1 MVEMHLADVRVSL
14 PTQVPVVLLQEA
26 GGARRILYSFIGN
39 PEADAIVK
47 AMRGSV
53 PPRPLTHD
61 LFRDV
66 VEVLGATVER
76 IVVTELRL
84 DEANNGT
91 FYAELHLAVGDQ
103 HHVVSAR
110 PSDAIALA
118 ARTGSPI
125 FASDSLLDAEGKA
138 PEEEEVEGE
147 GDGEDAQQL
156 VEKFHDFI
164 EGIRPEDFAS

>member
-14 PTQVPVVLLQEA
+14 PTQAPVVMLQEV
-26 GGARRILYSFIGN
+26 GGARRILFIFIGN

-61 LFRDV
+61 LFRTV
-66 VEVLGATVER
+66 LETLGAQLER
-76 IVVTELRL
+76 VVVTELRID
-84 DEANNGT
+84 DEGNGT
-91 FYAELHLAVGDQ
+91 FFAELHLTVGET
-103 HHVVSAR
+103 HHVISAR

-125 FASDSLLDAEGKA
+125 FASDALVDAEGKV
-138 PEEEEVEGE
+138 PEE
-147 GDGEDAQQL
+147 DAAEPEPDEQL

>member
-14 PTQVPVVLLQEA
+14 PTQAPVVLLQEA
-26 GGARRILYSFIGN
+26 GGARRILFIFIGN

-66 VEVLGATVER
+66 IETLGARLDRV
-76 IVVTELRL
+76 VVTELRVDDRRQRHVL
-84 DEANNGT
+84 RRAAPHGR
-91 FYAELHLAVGDQ
+91 GDRS
-103 HHVVSAR
+103 HVISAR

-125 FASDSLLDAEGKA
+125 FASDGLLDAEGKV
-138 PEEEEVEGE
+138 PEEDAAEPEPEE
-147 GDGEDAQQL
+147 QL

>member
-14 PTQVPVVLLQEA
+14 PTQAPVVLLQEV
-26 GGARRILYSFIGN
+26 GGARRILFIFIGN

-47 AMRGSV
+47 AMRGSI

-66 VEVLGATVER
+66 LEALGATLER
-76 IVVTELRL
+76 VVVTELRV
-84 DEANNGT
+84 DGEGNGT
-91 FYAELHLAVGDQ
+91 FYAELHLAVGEQ
-103 HHVVSAR
+103 RHVVSAR
-110 PSDAIALA
+110 PSDAVALA

-125 FASDSLLDAEGKA
+125 FASESLLDAEGKV
-138 PEEEEVEGE
+138 PEEEPES
-147 GDGEDAQQL
+147 EDDEQL

>member
-1 MVEMHLADVRVSL
+1 MHLADVRVSL
-14 PTQVPVVLLQEA
+14 PTQAPVVLLQEA
-26 GGARRILYSFIGN
+26 GGARRLLFIFIGN

-61 LFRDV
+61 LFRDAL
-66 VEVLGATVER
+66 EILGARLER
-76 IVVTELRL
+76 VVVTDLRV
-84 DEANNGT
+84 DGEGNGT
-91 FYAELHLAVGDQ
+91 FHAELHLAVGDQ
-103 HHVVSAR
+103 RHVVSAR

-125 FASDSLLDAEGKA
+125 FASDTLIDAEGKV
-138 PEEEEVEGE
+138 PEEEVEV
-147 GDGEDAQQL
+147 DDDDQL

>member
-1 MVEMHLADVRVSL
+1 MAEMHLADVRVSL
-14 PTQVPVVLLQEA
+14 PTQAPVVLLQET
-26 GGARRILYSFIGN
+26 GGAHRILFIFIGN

-66 VEVLGATVER
+66 ITALGARLDRVE
-76 IVVTELRL
+76 VTELRV
-84 DEANNGT
+84 DGDGNGT
-91 FYAELHLAVGDQ
+91 FLAELHLMVGDKQ
-103 HHVVSAR
+103 HVVSAR

-125 FASDSLLDAEGKA
+125 FASDSLLDAEGKV
-138 PEEEEVEGE
+138 PEEEA
-147 GDGEDAQQL
+147 DGEDDDQL

>member
-14 PTQVPVVLLQEA
+14 PTQAPVVMLQEV
-26 GGARRILYSFIGN
+26 GGARRILFIFIGN

-47 AMRGSV
+47 AMRGAV

-66 VEVLGATVER
+66 LETLGARLDRV
-76 IVVTELRL
+76 VVTELRVD
-84 DEANNGT
+84 DEGNGT
-91 FYAELHLAVGDQ
+91 FFAELHLSVGEARY
-103 HHVVSAR
+103 VVSAR

-125 FASDSLLDAEGKA
+125 FASDALVDAEGKV
-138 PEEEEVEGE
+138 PEEEATEPEPDE
-147 GDGEDAQQL
+147 QL

>member
-1 MVEMHLADVRVSL
+1 MVEMQLADVRVSL
-14 PTQVPVVLLQEA
+14 PTQAPVVMLQEV
-26 GGARRILYSFIGN
+26 GGARRILFIFIGN

-47 AMRGSV
+47 AMRGTT

-66 VEVLGATVER
+66 LEALGARLER
-76 IVVTELRL
+76 VVVTELRID
-84 DEANNGT
+84 DEGNGT
-91 FYAELHLAVGDQ
+91 FFAELHLSVGEQ
-103 HHVVSAR
+103 RYVVSAR

-125 FASDSLLDAEGKA
+125 YANDALVDAEGKV
-138 PEEEEVEGE
+138 PEEETADPEPDE
-147 GDGEDAQQL
+147 QL

>member
-14 PTQVPVVLLQEA
+14 PTQAPVVLLQEV
-26 GGARRILYSFIGN
+26 GGARRILFIFIGN
-39 PEADAIVK
+39 AEADAIVK

-66 VEVLGATVER
+66 IQALGATLER
-76 IVVTELRL
+76 VVVTELRV
-84 DEANNGT
+84 DGDGNGT
-91 FYAELHLAVGDQ
+91 YYAELHLMVGDHQ
-103 HHVVSAR
+103 HVVSAR

-125 FASDSLLDAEGKA
+125 FASDTLVEAEGKV
-138 PEEEEVEGE
+138 PEEESDSE
-147 GDGEDAQQL
+147 EDEQL
-156 VEKFHDFI
+156 VEKFHD
-164 EGIRPEDFAS
+164 

>member
-14 PTQVPVVLLQEA
+14 PTQAPVVMLQET
-26 GGARRILYSFIGN
+26 GGARRILFIFIGN

-47 AMRGSV
+47 AMRGNV

-61 LFRDV
+61 LFREV
-66 VEVLGATVER
+66 VETLGGRLEHV
-76 IVVTELRL
+76 VVTELRV
-84 DEANNGT
+84 DGEGNGT
-91 FYAELHLAVGDQ
+91 FYAELHLVIGEQ
-103 HHVVSAR
+103 RHVVSAR

-125 FASDSLLDAEGKA
+125 YASDALLDAEGKV
-138 PEEEEVEGE
+138 PEVESE
-147 GDGEDAQQL
+147 NEDDEQL

>member
-1 MVEMHLADVRVSL
+1 MHLADVRVSL
-14 PTQVPVVLLQEA
+14 PTQAPVVLLQEA
-26 GGARRILYSFIGN
+26 GGARRLLFIFIGN

-61 LFRDV
+61 LFRDAL
-66 VEVLGATVER
+66 EILGARLER
-76 IVVTELRL
+76 VVVTDLRV
-84 DEANNGT
+84 DGEGNGT
-91 FYAELHLAVGDQ
+91 FHAELHLAVGDHQ
-103 HHVVSAR
+103 RHVVSAR

-125 FASDSLLDAEGKA
+125 FASDTLIDAEGKV
-138 PEEEEVEGE
+138 PEEEVEV
-147 GDGEDAQQL
+147 DDDDQL

>member
-1 MVEMHLADVRVSL
+1 MVEMQLADVRVSL
-14 PTQVPVVLLQEA
+14 PTQAPVVMLQEV
-26 GGARRILYSFIGN
+26 GGARRILFIFIGN

-66 VEVLGATVER
+66 LEALGARLER
-76 IVVTELRL
+76 VVVTELRI
-84 DEANNGT
+84 DEEGNGT
-91 FYAELHLAVGDQ
+91 FYAELHLSVGDAR
-103 HHVVSAR
+103 HVVSAR

-125 FASDSLLDAEGKA
+125 FASDALVDAEGKV
-138 PEEEEVEGE
+138 PEDESAEPEPDE
-147 GDGEDAQQL
+147 QL

>member
-14 PTQVPVVLLQEA
+14 PTQAPVVLLQEA
-26 GGARRILYSFIGN
+26 GGARRILFIFIGN

-47 AMRGSV
+47 AMRGSS

-66 VEVLGATVER
+66 IEALGATVDR
-76 IVVTELRL
+76 VVITELRL
-84 DEANNGT
+84 DAEGNGT
-91 FYAELHLAVGDQ
+91 FFAELHLVIAGEAR
-103 HHVVSAR
+103 VVSAR

-125 FASDSLLDAEGKA
+125 YASEALLDAEGKV
-138 PEEEEVEGE
+138 PEEEP
-147 GDGEDAQQL
+147 DSEDDEQL

>member
-1 MVEMHLADVRVSL
+1 MVEMQLADVRVSL
-14 PTQVPVVLLQEA
+14 PTQAPVVMLQEV
-26 GGARRILYSFIGN
+26 GGARRILFIFIGN

-66 VEVLGATVER
+66 LEALGARLER
-76 IVVTELRL
+76 VVVTELRID
-84 DEANNGT
+84 DEGNGT
-91 FYAELHLAVGDQ
+91 FFAELHLSVGEAR
-103 HHVVSAR
+103 HVVSAR

-125 FASDSLLDAEGKA
+125 FASDALVDAEGKV
-138 PEEEEVEGE
+138 PEEETSEPEPDE
-147 GDGEDAQQL
+147 QL

>member
-14 PTQVPVVLLQEA
+14 PTQAPVVLLQET
-26 GGARRILYSFIGN
+26 GGARRILFIFIGN

-61 LFRDV
+61 LFR
-66 VEVLGATVER
+66 EVIETMGGRLEHV
-76 IVVTELRL
+76 VVTELRV
-84 DEANNGT
+84 DGEGNGT
-91 FYAELHLAVGDQ
+91 FYAELHLAIGEQ

-125 FASDSLLDAEGKA
+125 YATDALLDAEGKV
-138 PEEEEVEGE
+138 PEPESEGE
-147 GDGEDAQQL
+147 DDEQL

>member
-1 MVEMHLADVRVSL
+1 MVEMRLADVRVSL
-14 PTQVPVVLLQEA
+14 PTQAPVVLLQET
-26 GGARRILYSFIGN
+26 GGAKRVLFIFIGN

-66 VEVLGATVER
+66 LDTLGARVER
-76 IVVTELRL
+76 VVVTELRI
-84 DEANNGT
+84 DADGNGT
-91 FYAELHLAVGDQ
+91 FYAELHLAIGDQ

-125 FASDSLLDAEGKA
+125 FASEALLDAEGKV
-138 PEEEEVEGE
+138 PEEEEP
-147 GDGEDAQQL
+147 AQDDEQL

>member
-14 PTQVPVVLLQEA
+14 PTNNPVVLLEEA
-26 GGARRILYSFIGN
+26 GGGRTLFIFIGN

-66 VEVLGATVER
+66 LVALGVEVEKA
-76 IVVTELRL
+76 VVTELRM
-84 DEANNGT
+84 DNEGNGT
-91 FYAELHLAVGDQ
+91 FFAELHLRHGEER
-103 HHVVSAR
+103 SIISSR

-118 ARTGSPI
+118 VRIGCPI
-125 FASDSLLDAEGKA
+125 FVDEAVLDAEGVFLQQ
-138 PEEEEVEGE
+138 EEGE
-147 GDGEDAQQL
+147 EGDEAL

-164 EGIRPEDFAS
+164 EGLRPEDFAS

>member
-1 MVEMHLADVRVSL
+1 MVEMQLADVRVSM
-14 PTQVPVVLLQEA
+14 PTQAPVVMLQEV
-26 GGARRILYSFIGN
+26 GGARRILFIFIGN

-66 VEVLGATVER
+66 LEALGARLER
-76 IVVTELRL
+76 VVVTELRID
-84 DEANNGT
+84 DEGNGT
-91 FYAELHLAVGDQ
+91 FYAELHLSVGEAR
-103 HHVVSAR
+103 HVVSAR

-125 FASDSLLDAEGKA
+125 FANDALVDAEGKV
-138 PEEEEVEGE
+138 PEDEVAEAE
-147 GDGEDAQQL
+147 PDEQL

>member
-1 MVEMHLADVRVSL
+1 MAEMHLADVRVSL
-14 PTQVPVVLLQEA
+14 PTQAPVVLLQET
-26 GGARRILYSFIGN
+26 GGARRILFIFIGN

-66 VEVLGATVER
+66 ITALGARLDRVE
-76 IVVTELRL
+76 VTELRV
-84 DEANNGT
+84 DGDGNGT
-91 FYAELHLAVGDQ
+91 FLAELHLMVGDKQ
-103 HHVVSAR
+103 HVVSAR

-125 FASDSLLDAEGKA
+125 FASDSLLDAEGKV
-138 PEEEEVEGE
+138 PEEET
-147 GDGEDAQQL
+147 DGEDDDQL

>member
-1 MVEMHLADVRVSL
+1 MVEIQLADVRVSL
-14 PTQVPVVLLQEA
+14 PTQAPVVMLQEV
-26 GGARRILYSFIGN
+26 GGARRILFIFIGN

-66 VEVLGATVER
+66 LEALGARLER
-76 IVVTELRL
+76 VVVTELRID
-84 DEANNGT
+84 DEGNGT
-91 FYAELHLAVGDQ
+91 FFAELHLSVGEAR
-103 HHVVSAR
+103 HVVSAR

-118 ARTGSPI
+118 ARSGSPI
-125 FASDSLLDAEGKA
+125 FASDALVDAEGKV
-138 PEEEEVEGE
+138 PEDESAEPEPDE
-147 GDGEDAQQL
+147 QL

-164 EGIRPEDFAS
+164 EGIRPE

>member
-1 MVEMHLADVRVSL
+1 MVEMQLADVRVSL
-14 PTQVPVVLLQEA
+14 PTQAPVVMLQEV
-26 GGARRILYSFIGN
+26 GGARRILFIFIGN

-66 VEVLGATVER
+66 LEALGARLER
-76 IVVTELRL
+76 VVVTELRID
-84 DEANNGT
+84 DEGNGT
-91 FYAELHLAVGDQ
+91 FFAELHLSVGEAR
-103 HHVVSAR
+103 HVVSAR

-125 FASDSLLDAEGKA
+125 FANDALVDAEGKVPEDEVSEA
-138 PEEEEVEGE
+138 EPEE
-147 GDGEDAQQL
+147 QL

>member
-1 MVEMHLADVRVSL
+1 MIEMHLADVRVSL
-14 PTQVPVVLLQEA
+14 PTQAPVVLLQEV
-26 GGARRILYSFIGN
+26 GGARRILFIFIGN

-47 AMRGSV
+47 AMRGSI

-66 VEVLGATVER
+66 LEALGATLER
-76 IVVTELRL
+76 VVVTELRV
-84 DEANNGT
+84 DGEGNGT
-91 FYAELHLAVGDQ
+91 FYAELHLAVGEQ
-103 HHVVSAR
+103 RHVVSAR
-110 PSDAIALA
+110 PSDAVALA

-125 FASDSLLDAEGKA
+125 FASESLLDAEGKV
-138 PEEEEVEGE
+138 PEEETES
-147 GDGEDAQQL
+147 EDDEQL

>member
-1 MVEMHLADVRVSL
+1 MVEMQLADVRVSL
-14 PTQVPVVLLQEA
+14 PTQAPVVMLQEV
-26 GGARRILYSFIGN
+26 GGARRILFIFIGN

-47 AMRGSV
+47 AMRGTT

-66 VEVLGATVER
+66 LEALGARLER
-76 IVVTELRL
+76 VVVTELRID
-84 DEANNGT
+84 DEGNGT
-91 FYAELHLAVGDQ
+91 FFAELHLSVGEQ
-103 HHVVSAR
+103 RYVVSAR

-125 FASDSLLDAEGKA
+125 YANDALVDAEGKV
-138 PEEEEVEGE
+138 PEDETAEPEPDE
-147 GDGEDAQQL
+147 QL

>member
-1 MVEMHLADVRVSL
+1 MVEMQLADVRVQL
-14 PTQVPVVLLQEA
+14 PTQAPVVMLQEA
-26 GGARRILYSFIGN
+26 GGARRILFIFIGN
-39 PEADAIVK
+39 AEADAIVK

-66 VEVLGATVER
+66 LEALGARLDRV
-76 IVVTELRL
+76 VVTELRID
-84 DEANNGT
+84 DEGNGT
-91 FYAELHLAVGDQ
+91 FFAELHLSVGEAR
-103 HHVVSAR
+103 HVVSAR

-125 FASDSLLDAEGKA
+125 FASDALVEAEGKV
-138 PEEEEVEGE
+138 PEDESAEPEPDE
-147 GDGEDAQQL
+147 QL

>member
-1 MVEMHLADVRVSL
+1 MVEMRLADVRVSL
-14 PTQVPVVLLQEA
+14 PTQAPVVLLQEA
-26 GGARRILYSFIGN
+26 GGAKRVLFIFIGN

-66 VEVLGATVER
+66 LDTLGARVER
-76 IVVTELRL
+76 VVVTELRV
-84 DEANNGT
+84 DGEGNGT
-91 FYAELHLAVGDQ
+91 FFAELHLAIGEE

-125 FASDSLLDAEGKA
+125 FASDALLDAEGKV
-138 PEEEEVEGE
+138 PEEEEPA
-147 GDGEDAQQL
+147 EDDEQL

>member
-1 MVEMHLADVRVSL
+1 MVELHLADVRVSL
-14 PTQVPVVLLQEA
+14 PTQAPVVMLQEV
-26 GGARRILYSFIGN
+26 GGARRILFIFIGN

-61 LFRDV
+61 LFRTV
-66 VEVLGATVER
+66 LETLGAQLER
-76 IVVTELRL
+76 VVVTELRI
-84 DEANNGT
+84 DEEGNGT
-91 FYAELHLAVGDQ
+91 FFAELHLSVGDAR
-103 HHVVSAR
+103 HVVSAR

-125 FASDSLLDAEGKA
+125 FADDALMDAEGKI
-138 PEEEEVEGE
+138 PEEESEAEPE
-147 GDGEDAQQL
+147 PEEQL

>member
-14 PTQVPVVLLQEA
+14 PTQAPVVMLQEV
-26 GGARRILYSFIGN
+26 GGARRILFIFIGN

-47 AMRGSV
+47 AMRGAQ

-66 VEVLGATVER
+66 LDTLGARLER
-76 IVVTELRL
+76 VVVTELRVD
-84 DEANNGT
+84 DEGNGT
-91 FYAELHLAVGDQ
+91 FFAELHLSVGEAR
-103 HHVVSAR
+103 HVVSAR

-125 FASDSLLDAEGKA
+125 FASDALVDAEGKV
-138 PEEEEVEGE
+138 PEEETAEPEPDE
-147 GDGEDAQQL
+147 QL

>member
-1 MVEMHLADVRVSL
+1 MVEMQLADVRVSL
-14 PTQVPVVLLQEA
+14 PTQAPVVMLQEV
-26 GGARRILYSFIGN
+26 GGARRILFIFIGN

-66 VEVLGATVER
+66 LEALGARLER
-76 IVVTELRL
+76 VVVTELRID
-84 DEANNGT
+84 DEGNGT
-91 FYAELHLAVGDQ
+91 FFAELHLSVGEAR
-103 HHVVSAR
+103 HVVSAR

-125 FASDSLLDAEGKA
+125 FASDALVDAEGKV
-138 PEEEEVEGE
+138 PEDETADPEPDE
-147 GDGEDAQQL
+147 QL

>member
-14 PTQVPVVLLQEA
+14 PTQAPVVMLQEA
-26 GGARRILYSFIGN
+26 GGDRRILFIFIGN

-53 PPRPLTHD
+53 PARPLTHD

-66 VEVLGATVER
+66 LQTLETELER
-76 IVVTELRL
+76 VVITELRV
-84 DEANNGT
+84 DAEGNGT
-91 FYAELHLAVGDQ
+91 FYAELHLRTGGQ
-103 HHVVSAR
+103 QRVVSAR

-125 FASDSLLDAEGKA
+125 FVSDALIDAEGKL
-138 PEEEEVEGE
+138 PEQEAES
-147 GDGEDAQQL
+147 EDDEQL